1 MKLYTIKIVS
11 PDLDYVYHDIIC
23 ANSVKQ
29 AREICI
35 KYHDLSELKV
45 IMVGVKELEVTC
57 NSDTPK
63 VASSIMI
70 D

>member
-1 MKLYTIKIVS
+1 MKLYTTKITT
-11 PDLDYVYHDIIC
+11 PYMDYAYYDIIC
-23 ANSVKQ
+23 ANSVEQ

-45 IMVGVKELEVTC
+45 IMVGVKELEITC

>member
-1 MKLYTIKIVS
+1 MKLYTTKITT
-11 PDLDYVYHDIIC
+11 PYMDYAYYDIIC
-23 ANSVKQ
+23 ANSVEQ
-29 AREICI
+29 AKEICI

-45 IMVGVKELEVTC
+45 MVGVKELEITC
-57 NSDTPK
+57 NSDNPK

>member
-1 MKLYTIKIVS
+1 MKLYTTKITT
-11 PDLDYVYHDIIC
+11 PDLDYAYYDIIC

-45 IMVGVKELEVTC
+45 MVGVKELEVTC

-63 VASSIMI
+63 VASSIMV